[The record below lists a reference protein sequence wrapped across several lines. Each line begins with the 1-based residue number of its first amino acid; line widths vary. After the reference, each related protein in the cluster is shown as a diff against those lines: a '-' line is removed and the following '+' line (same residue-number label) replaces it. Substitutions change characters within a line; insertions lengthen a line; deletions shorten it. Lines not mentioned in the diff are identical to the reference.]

1 MCRPILVDD
10 VPSPFLKI
18 VGGVNICVQGALGGA
33 DCIPNDIVLGT
44 PPDTNA
50 SDSQALS
57 PLMLLVTGP
66 NMGGKSTLLR
76 QACLTALMAHLGCH
90 VPAQQCSLSPVD
102 RIFTRVGANDA
113 IMARALSSPA
123 ASCCS
128 KLPSAPSFASPH
140 PQPHPD
146 FSQAGLSTF
155 RVELE
160 ETAAIVKH
168 STASS
173 IVILDELGRGTAT
186 FDGMAI
192 AHAVLSHLIEHTQ
205 CRSLFATHYH
215 ALTREFEAA
224 NPKASRRSSSTALA
238 CISPTLSFGSAP
250 LTLAL

>member
-1 MCRPILVDD
+1 MTRSWRVRFRLLQQAAAACCHLHPL
-10 VPSPFLKI
+10 
-18 VGGVNICVQGALGGA
+18 
-33 DCIPNDIVLGT
+33 
-44 PPDTNA
+44 
-50 SDSQALS
+50 SQAL
-57 PLMLLVTGP
+57 
-66 NMGGKSTLLR
+66 TLNL
-76 QACLTALMAHLGCH
+76 A
-90 VPAQQCSLSPVD
+90 PA
-102 RIFTRVGANDA
+102 
-113 IMARALSSPA
+113 
-123 ASCCS
+123 
-128 KLPSAPSFASPH
+128 
-140 PQPHPD
+140 

-238 CISPTLSFGSAP
+238 CISPTPSFGTAP
-250 LTLAL
+250 LMLAL